1 MVQETNRKSDGGAM
15 TVSVTQRGTSNST
28 GGPVLVRP
36 TSLLPPEKEPVNF
49 QINLIGAPPE
59 VEQLIE
65 HIKAVAEQF
74 LYHWKT
80 FPINLPTPLSTS
92 PGGGVGNGGNAA
104 GQGAALMTAAGG
116 GGGGGSNA
124 NLHSTVSI
132 GGSVAGNRKSRAI
145 NLRDLF
151 IAPPFDEL
159 DAVAADG
166 TGEPRLLTSAQLRS
180 LRERGLQKD
189 KFGKPKKLNLEQ
201 LETIQLTGE
210 FEVPSLNFPGQ
221 VHRWRLSQFL
231 QKGSERT
238 RDSLLSDL
246 ALSARFIVITAK
258 GRLTGHFFSVA
269 HAIRA
274 LLQGLIKL
282 VDMVVG
288 VPSLLAQ
295 NLDNKIKEERCRFLV
310 AELVCRSEYEDC
322 LDSLCGYVR
331 HQLRRATMEK
341 FDVNCNQAQPIPYLY
356 VTPKGQD
363 IDMRLFSKDTMRR
376 ALPILVGI
384 LEKETRGWFLHFRE
398 RLITELRERK
408 MSDAEIEEEVNDAV
422 MKEYL
427 QRVYTSILSNTD
439 LIELGENIPQLLVQQ
454 AQSVVIMHKAVD
466 KIQKELKKSREEMEK
481 TLQEQHPVLS
491 RVFPWLRAKL
501 NSGEQTKLSK
511 ITWGAHEEALRAA
524 QKHNLHQTVYFLNRD
539 LAFMKEREP
548 VLLKELKNAKTPTRN
563 FQWACRI
570 WSPKSW
576 LIRRS
581 FQGHSELIPTVI
593 CQQATSIV
601 TPRSDP
607 SQPVFLV
614 EKELIRST
622 STRWPMWRLLNLFQ
636 RTWTWTWNIMFL
648 LGVIVPWGSPLG
660 LRALFC
666 VKPFMADLE
675 LSQVNGT
682 LFPRKTSI
690 TQTMTSRLVELW
702 RHISKAR
709 THFETEPDTGFIG
722 KGMTRHLN
730 RLYNYFI
737 KGFLGSLAIL
747 ILFPLLCLAVSAS
760 SIALAITAPLWMPF
774 ITVML
779 HLYMMLFYDLDCPD
793 ESRRNRYCI
802 LLEAV
807 GWNIAIQ
814 GLLQPLAAL
823 AVASVL
829 CPAIAVLVFFVGIVR
844 YWMRLFWDA
853 AAFHMFI
860 KKCGRVPASDSFA
873 VRRIAGPG
881 LALDYYFSI
890 KPEQALAAF
899 EAKMELDELQAYQ
912 HSMETIIC
920 QPQKDFSQFVEAC
933 FGPFS
938 AQLSKSVGPYRQ
950 LEREGQDLMASL
962 HEKLEKRRR
971 DLQTG
976 LTTAVKSRIKLNTME
991 LKIVIQQSA
1000 YMLEKFYPS
1009 HVIARL
1015 SISEEEFW
1023 DAKGLSVGDWA
1034 GLAGMLYADIFSL
1047 DFLTPLSD
1055 TDTQFKLE
1063 PHAQLDLSRYTEMV
1077 QNTSDIMGINGPDLL
1092 GNVYAPRGNIQVHSP
1107 YLEVSAF
1114 NPRSRVMINSRRAE
1128 KRNDT
1133 SSSGLTTPRVRARRS
1148 PIPSPKQKTQSWK
1161 PWKRKQQ
1168 PKHAADK
1175 MLIPLPIPHP
1185 VHIAISIYNRDS
1197 DQPIPIE
1204 SDLCWEILR
1213 SIEDCQG
1220 DQEAIVRFRELGERV
1235 DGHHHHHGRSVG
1247 LSVDG
1252 LAAIDSSIDSLD
1264 SQNSSNSGT
1273 KDSMD
1278 MMAGATETLPCTNR
1292 EVTIVMPST
1301 IMGEGVNDGNTDG
1314 AMHGGT
1320 TTTTT
1325 TATIVMM
1332 PSNNGTGSVTTT
1344 VTATAANGATTPSSG
1359 TAGPT
1364 HFHWTLRNWGN
1375 GGGGGS
1381 GQTASNRRRNTSYT
1395 YSSTTT
1401 SGGAGNMN
1409 SGSATNS
1416 ANDSQLDQIRVDLAS
1431 PEDISLDTDSSRA
1444 MFTAAYGT
1452 TV

>member
-1 MVQETNRKSDGGAM
+1 METGDTATLPMGTMVPA
-15 TVSVTQRGTSNST
+15 
-28 GGPVLVRP
+28 LVRP
-36 TSLLPPEKEPVNF
+36 NTLLPPEKEPVQF

-80 FPINLPTPLSTS
+80 FPINLPTPLSSS
-92 PGGGVGNGGNAA
+92 PGGGVGNGG
-104 GQGAALMTAAGG
+104 GG
-116 GGGGGSNA
+116 GGA
-124 NLHSTVSI
+124 IVSSI
-132 GGSVAGNRKSRAI
+132 NINNMAGINRKSRPI

-166 TGEPRLLTSAQLRS
+166 TGEPRLLNNSQLRS
-180 LRERGLQKD
+180 LRER
-189 KFGKPKKLNLEQ
+189 
-201 LETIQLTGE
+201 GE

-221 VHRWRLSQFL
+221 MHRWRLSQFL
-231 QKGSERT
+231 QKGSDRT
-238 RDSLLSDL
+238 RDSLLGDL
-246 ALSARFIVITAK
+246 AMSARFLVITAK
-258 GRLTGHFFSVA
+258 GRLFGHFFSVS
-269 HAIRA
+269 HAARA
-274 LLQGLIKL
+274 LLQGLTKL
-282 VDMVVG
+282 IDMVIG

-295 NLDNKIKEERCRFLV
+295 NLDNKIREERCRYLV

-322 LDSLCGYVR
+322 LDALCGYVR

-341 FDVNCNQAQPIPYLY
+341 FDVNCQQAQPVPYLY

-363 IDMRLFSKDTMRR
+363 IDMRLFSKDIMRK

-398 RLITELRERK
+398 RLIAELRERK
-408 MSDAEIEEEVNDAV
+408 MTDAEIEEEVNDAV

-427 QRVYTSILSNTD
+427 QRVYTSILSNSD
-439 LIELGENIPQLLVQQ
+439 LADLGDNIPQLLVQQ

-466 KIQKELKKSREEMEK
+466 KIQKELKKSRDEQRKLFQEE
-481 TLQEQHPVLS
+481 HPVLS
-491 RVFPWLRAKL
+491 RISPWLYAKL
-501 NSGEQTKLSK
+501 ESGEQTKISK
-511 ITWGAHEEALRAA
+511 ITWGAHEEALKIA

-576 LIRRS
+576 IIRRS
-581 FQGHSELIPTVI
+581 FQGHSEIIPTVI
-593 CQQATSIV
+593 TQQATSIV

-614 EKELIRST
+614 EKELVRST
-622 STRWPMWRLLNLFQ
+622 STRWPMWRMLNLFQ

-648 LGVIVPWGSPLG
+648 LGVIVPWCSPLG

-666 VKPFMADLE
+666 IKPFMADLE

-690 TQTMTSRLVELW
+690 TQTMCSRLVELW

-709 THFETEPDTGFIG
+709 THFETEPDTGFVG

-730 RLYNYFI
+730 RLYNYFV
-737 KGFLGSLAIL
+737 KGFLGSLL
-747 ILFPLLCLAVSAS
+747 ILTMFPLLCVSVSIS
-760 SIALAITAPLWMPF
+760 SIAFAIAAPLWMPF
-774 ITVML
+774 ITVTL
-779 HLYMMLFYDLDCPD
+779 HLYMMLVYDLDCPD

-802 LLEAV
+802 FLEAV
-807 GWNIAIQ
+807 GWNIVVQ
-814 GLLQPLAAL
+814 GLIQPLVAL
-823 AVASVL
+823 VVASTI
-829 CPAIAVLVFFVGIVR
+829 CPAVSVVVLFVGVAR
-844 YWMRLFWDA
+844 YWLRLFWDA
-853 AAFHMFI
+853 ITFHLFI
-860 KKCGRVPASDSFA
+860 KKCGRVPASDSLA
-873 VRRIAGPG
+873 VKRIAGPG

-938 AQLSKSVGPYRQ
+938 AQLSKTVGPYRQ
-950 LEREGQDLMASL
+950 LEREGQDLMTSL

-976 LTTAVKSRIKLNTME
+976 LTTAVKSRIKLSTME

-1015 SISEEEFW
+1015 SISEDEFW

-1034 GLAGMLYADIFSL
+1034 GLAGLLYADIFSL
-1047 DFLTPLSD
+1047 DFLTPLGES
-1055 TDTQFKLE
+1055 DTQFKLE
-1063 PHAQLDLSRYTEMV
+1063 PHSQLDLSRYTEMV

-1133 SSSGLTTPRVRARRS
+1133 SSGLTTPRVRARRS
-1148 PIPSPKQKTQSWK
+1148 PIPTPNSRNSWK

-1168 PKHAADK
+1168 KKHATDK
-1175 MLIPLPIPHP
+1175 LLIPLPIPHP

-1197 DQPIPIE
+1197 EHPIPVE
-1204 SDLCWEILR
+1204 SDICWDILR
-1213 SIEDCQG
+1213 SIEECQG
-1220 DQEAIVRFRELGERV
+1220 DLEAILRFRESGAV
-1235 DGHHHHHGRSVG
+1235 GNRSVG
-1247 LSVDG
+1247 ISVDG

-1278 MMAGATETLPCTNR
+1278 MMAGASETLPCTNR
-1292 EVTIVMPST
+1292 EVTIIMPST
-1301 IMGEGVNDGNTDG
+1301 TMGDVDNVDSTMDRISIEPASDVTP
-1314 AMHGGT
+1314 
-1320 TTTTT
+1320 T
-1325 TATIVMM
+1325 TA
-1332 PSNNGTGSVTTT
+1332 P
-1344 VTATAANGATTPSSG
+1344 A
-1359 TAGPT
+1359 
-1364 HFHWTLRNWGN
+1364 HFHWTLRNWVGGN
-1375 GGGGGS
+1375 GS
-1381 GQTASNRRRNTSYT
+1381 QAAAAARRRNTSYT
-1395 YSSTTT
+1395 YSSTANTVQ
-1401 SGGAGNMN
+1401 GNL
-1409 SGSATNS
+1409 NS
-1416 ANDSQLDQIRVDLAS
+1416 ASTISQNDAQLEQIRVDLAS

-1444 MFTAAYGT
+1444 VFSAAYGT

>member
-1 MVQETNRKSDGGAM
+1 METGDTATLPM
-15 TVSVTQRGTSNST
+15 GTAA
-28 GGPVLVRP
+28 PALVRP
-36 TSLLPPEKEPVNF
+36 NTLLPPEREPVHF

-65 HIKAVAEQF
+65 HVKAVAEQF

-80 FPINLPTPLSTS
+80 FPINLPTPLSS
-92 PGGGVGNGGNAA
+92 GPGAITGTGSRSEGGGNAIISTNNNNSTA
-104 GQGAALMTAAGG
+104 GT
-116 GGGGGSNA
+116 
-124 NLHSTVSI
+124 
-132 GGSVAGNRKSRAI
+132 NRKSRPI

-166 TGEPRLLTSAQLRS
+166 SGEPRLLNNAQLRS
-180 LRERGLQKD
+180 LRER
-189 KFGKPKKLNLEQ
+189 
-201 LETIQLTGE
+201 GE

-221 VHRWRLSQFL
+221 MHRWRLSQFL

-238 RDSLLSDL
+238 RASLLGDL
-246 ALSARFIVITAK
+246 AMSARFLVITAK
-258 GRLTGHFFSVA
+258 LRLFGHFFSVA
-269 HAIRA
+269 HAARA
-274 LLQGLIKL
+274 LLRGLIKL
-282 VDMVVG
+282 ADMIIG

-322 LDSLCGYVR
+322 MDALCGYVR

-341 FDVNCNQAQPIPYLY
+341 FDVNCQQAQPIPYLY
-356 VTPKGQD
+356 LTPKGQD
-363 IDMRLFSKDTMRR
+363 IDLRLFSKDIMRK

-398 RLITELRERK
+398 RLIAELRERK
-408 MSDAEIEEEVNDAV
+408 MTDAEIEEEVNDAV

-427 QRVYTSILSNTD
+427 QRVYTSILANGD
-439 LIELGENIPQLLVQQ
+439 LADLGENIPQLLVQQ

-466 KIQKELKKSREEMEK
+466 KIQKELKKSRDEQRK
-481 TLQEQHPVLS
+481 QLQEQHLVLS
-491 RVFPWLRAKL
+491 RISPWLRAKL
-501 NSGEQTKLSK
+501 EACEQTKLTK
-511 ITWGAHEEALRAA
+511 ITWGAHEEALKIA
-524 QKHNLHQTVYFLNRD
+524 QKHNLHQTVYFLSRD

-570 WSPKSW
+570 WSPRSW
-576 LIRRS
+576 IIRRS
-581 FQGHSELIPTVI
+581 FQGHSEAIPTVI
-593 CQQATSIV
+593 TQQATSIV

-614 EKELIRST
+614 EKELVRST

-648 LGVIVPWGSPLG
+648 LGIIVPWCSPLG

-690 TQTMTSRLVELW
+690 TPTMCSRLVELW

-709 THFETEPDTGFIG
+709 THFETEPDTGFVG

-737 KGFLGSLAIL
+737 KGFLGSLLIL
-747 ILFPLLCLAVSAS
+747 ILFPLLCISVSIS
-760 SIALAITAPLWMPF
+760 SIAFAIAAPLWMPF
-774 ITVML
+774 ITVTL
-779 HLYMMLFYDLDCPD
+779 HMYMMLVYDLDCPD

-802 LLEAV
+802 FMEAV
-807 GWNIAIQ
+807 GWNILIQ

-823 AVASVL
+823 MVIALICPTVSVIVLFLGVA
-829 CPAIAVLVFFVGIVR
+829 R
-844 YWMRLFWDA
+844 YWLRLIWDA
-853 AAFHMFI
+853 MTFHLFI

-873 VRRIAGPG
+873 VKRIAGPG

-912 HSMETIIC
+912 HSMETVIC

-950 LEREGQDLMASL
+950 LEREGQDLMTSL

-1015 SISEEEFW
+1015 SISEDEFW

-1034 GLAGMLYADIFSL
+1034 GLAGLLYADIFSL
-1047 DFLTPLSD
+1047 DFLTPMAD
-1055 TDTQFKLE
+1055 NDTQFKLE
-1063 PHAQLDLSRYTEMV
+1063 PHSQLDLSRYTEMV

-1133 SSSGLTTPRVRARRS
+1133 SSGLTTPRVRARRS
-1148 PIPSPKQKTQSWK
+1148 PIPTPKSTQSSWK
-1161 PWKRKQQ
+1161 PWKRKQAM
-1168 PKHAADK
+1168 KHAAEK

-1197 DQPIPIE
+1197 DHPVPIE
-1204 SDLCWEILR
+1204 SDICWDILR
-1213 SIEDCQG
+1213 SIEECQG
-1220 DQEAIVRFRELGERV
+1220 DLEAITRFREAGGEAN
-1235 DGHHHHHGRSVG
+1235 RSAG

-1278 MMAGATETLPCTNR
+1278 MMAGASETLPCTNR
-1292 EVTIVMPST
+1292 EVTIIIPAAP
-1301 IMGEGVNDGNTDG
+1301 GELDNIKTV
-1314 AMHGGT
+1314 GGRS
-1320 TTTTT
+1320 
-1325 TATIVMM
+1325 AVE
-1332 PSNNGTGSVTTT
+1332 VD
-1344 VTATAANGATTPSSG
+1344 VDVTPS
-1359 TAGPT
+1359 APT
-1364 HFHWTLRNWGN
+1364 HFHWTLRNWGTTN
-1375 GGGGGS
+1375 GNQS
-1381 GQTASNRRRNTSYT
+1381 ALAARRRNTSYT
-1395 YSSTTT
+1395 YSSNT
-1401 SGGAGNMN
+1401 SGGHVNL
-1409 SGSATNS
+1409 NS
-1416 ANDSQLDQIRVDLAS
+1416 ASTTSQNDALLEQIRVDLAS

-1444 MFTAAYGT
+1444 VFSAAYGT

>member
-1 MVQETNRKSDGGAM
+1 MDTGDTATLPM
-15 TVSVTQRGTSNST
+15 GTATPS
-28 GGPVLVRP
+28 LVRP
-36 TSLLPPEKEPVNF
+36 NTLLPPEREPVHF

-65 HIKAVAEQF
+65 HIRSVAEQF

-80 FPINLPTPLSTS
+80 FPINLPTPLSFS
-92 PGGGVGNGGNAA
+92 PGGGVGNGGA
-104 GQGAALMTAAGG
+104 GTGRGVGG
-116 GGGGGSNA
+116 GLSAGSNNNTA
-124 NLHSTVSI
+124 ST
-132 GGSVAGNRKSRAI
+132 NRKSRPI

-166 TGEPRLLTSAQLRS
+166 TGEPRLLNNTQLRS
-180 LRERGLQKD
+180 LRER
-189 KFGKPKKLNLEQ
+189 
-201 LETIQLTGE
+201 GE
-210 FEVPSLNFPGQ
+210 FEVPSLNFTGQ
-221 VHRWRLSQFL
+221 MHRWRLSQFL

-246 ALSARFIVITAK
+246 SMSARFLVISAK
-258 GRLTGHFFSVA
+258 GRMFGHFFSIA
-269 HAIRA
+269 HAARA
-274 LLQGLIKL
+274 LLHGLIKL
-282 VDMVVG
+282 LDMIIG
-288 VPSLLAQ
+288 VPSLLAH

-322 LDSLCGYVR
+322 LDALCGYVR

-341 FDVNCNQAQPIPYLY
+341 FDVNCQQAQPVPYLY

-363 IDMRLFSKDTMRR
+363 IDLRLFSKDIMRK

-398 RLITELRERK
+398 RLIAELRERK
-408 MSDAEIEEEVNDAV
+408 MTDAEIEEEVNDAV

-427 QRVYTSILSNTD
+427 QRVYTSILSNGD
-439 LIELGENIPQLLVQQ
+439 LGDLGENVPQLLVQQ

-466 KIQKELKKSREEMEK
+466 KIQKELKKSREEHRK
-481 TLQEQHPVLS
+481 LLQEQHPVLS
-491 RVFPWLRAKL
+491 RISPWLRAKL
-501 NSGEQTKLSK
+501 EAGEQSKLSK
-511 ITWGAHEEALRAA
+511 ITWGAHEEALKIA
-524 QKHNLHQTVYFLNRD
+524 QKLNLHQTIYFLNRD

-576 LIRRS
+576 IIRRS
-581 FQGHSELIPTVI
+581 FQGHSEVIPTVI
-593 CQQATSIV
+593 TQQATSIV

-614 EKELIRST
+614 EKELVRST

-648 LGVIVPWGSPLG
+648 LGIIVPWCSPLG

-690 TQTMTSRLVELW
+690 TQTMSSRLVELW

-709 THFETEPDTGFIG
+709 THFETEPDTGFVG

-737 KGFLGSLAIL
+737 KGFLGSLLIL
-747 ILFPLLCLAVSAS
+747 VLFPLLCISVSIS
-760 SIALAITAPLWMPF
+760 SVAFAIAAPLWMPF
-774 ITVML
+774 ITVIL
-779 HLYMMLFYDLDCPD
+779 HLYMMLFFDVDCPD

-802 LLEAV
+802 FLEAV
-807 GWNIAIQ
+807 GWNIIAQ
-814 GLLQPLAAL
+814 GLLQPIAAL
-823 AVASVL
+823 IVASIICPIVSVIVL
-829 CPAIAVLVFFVGIVR
+829 FVGVAR
-844 YWMRLFWDA
+844 YWLRLFWDA
-853 AAFHMFI
+853 ITFHLFI

-873 VRRIAGPG
+873 VKRIAGPG

-912 HSMETIIC
+912 HSMETVIC

-938 AQLSKSVGPYRQ
+938 AQLSKAVGPYRQ
-950 LEREGQDLMASL
+950 LEREGQDLMTSL

-1000 YMLEKFYPS
+1000 YMLERFYPA

-1015 SISEEEFW
+1015 SISEDEFW

-1047 DFLTPLSD
+1047 DFLTPLSES
-1055 TDTQFKLE
+1055 DTQFKLE
-1063 PHAQLDLSRYTEMV
+1063 PHSQMDLSRYTEMV
-1077 QNTSDIMGINGPDLL
+1077 QNTSEIMGINGPDLL

-1133 SSSGLTTPRVRARRS
+1133 SSGLTTPRVRARRS
-1148 PIPSPKQKTQSWK
+1148 PIATPKSRSSWK
-1161 PWKRKQQ
+1161 PWKRKQTQ
-1168 PKHAADK
+1168 KHVSDK
-1175 MLIPLPIPHP
+1175 LLIPLPIPHP

-1197 DQPIPIE
+1197 DHPIPIE
-1204 SDLCWEILR
+1204 SDICWEILR
-1213 SIEDCQG
+1213 SIEECQG
-1220 DQEAIVRFRELGERV
+1220 DLEAIIRFRESGGGGE
-1235 DGHHHHHGRSVG
+1235 GNRSVG
-1247 LSVDG
+1247 ISVDG

-1278 MMAGATETLPCTNR
+1278 MIAGASETLPCTNR
-1292 EVTIVMPST
+1292 EVTIIMPST
-1301 IMGEGVNDGNTDG
+1301 TVEELGAVAAATDRNSDEV
-1314 AMHGGT
+1314 T
-1320 TTTTT
+1320 DEE
-1325 TATIVMM
+1325 V
-1332 PSNNGTGSVTTT
+1332 PS
-1344 VTATAANGATTPSSG
+1344 A
-1359 TAGPT
+1359 PT
-1364 HFHWTLRNWGN
+1364 HFHWTLRNWGGGN
-1375 GGGGGS
+1375 GPHS
-1381 GQTASNRRRNTSYT
+1381 TAVARRRNTSYT
-1395 YSSTTT
+1395 YTSSTT
-1401 SGGAGNMN
+1401 SGGPGNVN
-1409 SGSATNS
+1409 SASTNS
-1416 ANDSQLDQIRVDLAS
+1416 QNDTQLEQIRVDLAS

-1444 MFTAAYGT
+1444 VFSAAYGT

>member
-1 MVQETNRKSDGGAM
+1 METGNTATLPM
-15 TVSVTQRGTSNST
+15 GTIV
-28 GGPVLVRP
+28 PALVRP
-36 TSLLPPEKEPVNF
+36 NTLLPPEKEPVQF

-65 HIKAVAEQF
+65 HIKTVAEQF

-80 FPINLPTPLSTS
+80 FPINLPSPLSINPTT
-92 PGGGVGNGGNAA
+92 GGVGNGGGSAIV
-104 GQGAALMTAAGG
+104 
-116 GGGGGSNA
+116 GSN
-124 NLHSTVSI
+124 NI
-132 GGSVAGNRKSRAI
+132 NNINRKSRPI

-166 TGEPRLLTSAQLRS
+166 TGEPRLLNNSQLRS

-201 LETIQLTGE
+201 LDSIQLTGE

-221 VHRWRLSQFL
+221 MHRWRLSQFL
-231 QKGSERT
+231 QKGSDRT
-238 RDSLLSDL
+238 RDSLLGDL
-246 ALSARFIVITAK
+246 AMSARFLVITAK
-258 GRLTGHFFSVA
+258 GRLFGHFFSAA
-269 HAIRA
+269 HAARA
-274 LLQGLIKL
+274 FLQGLTKL
-282 VDMVVG
+282 IDMVIG

-295 NLDNKIKEERCRFLV
+295 NLDNKIREERCRFLV

-322 LDSLCGYVR
+322 LDALCSYVR

-341 FDVNCNQAQPIPYLY
+341 FDVNCQQAQPVPYLY

-363 IDMRLFSKDTMRR
+363 IDMRLFSKDIMRK

-398 RLITELRERK
+398 RLIAELRERK
-408 MSDAEIEEEVNDAV
+408 MTDAEIEEEVNDAV

-427 QRVYTSILSNTD
+427 QRVYTSILSNND
-439 LIELGENIPQLLVQQ
+439 LADLGENIPQLLVQQ

-466 KIQKELKKSREEMEK
+466 KIQKELKKSRDEQRKM
-481 TLQEQHPVLS
+481 LQEEHPVLS
-491 RVFPWLRAKL
+491 RISPWLRAKL
-501 NSGEQTKLSK
+501 EAGEQTKISK
-511 ITWGAHEEALRAA
+511 ITWGAHEEALKTA
-524 QKHNLHQTVYFLNRD
+524 QKHNLHQSVYFLNRD

-576 LIRRS
+576 IIRRS
-581 FQGHSELIPTVI
+581 FQGHSEVIPTVI
-593 CQQATSIV
+593 TQQATSIV

-614 EKELIRST
+614 EKELVRST

-648 LGVIVPWGSPLG
+648 LGVIVPWCSPLG
-660 LRALFC
+660 FRALFC

-690 TQTMTSRLVELW
+690 TQTMCSRLVELW

-709 THFETEPDTGFIG
+709 THFETEPDTGFVG

-737 KGFLGSLAIL
+737 KGFLGTLVIL
-747 ILFPLLCLAVSAS
+747 TMFPLLCLSVSVS
-760 SIALAITAPLWMPF
+760 SIVFAIAAPLWMPF
-774 ITVML
+774 ITITL
-779 HLYMMLFYDLDCPD
+779 HLYMMLVFDLDCPD

-802 LLEAV
+802 FLEAV
-807 GWNIAIQ
+807 GWNIIVQ
-814 GLLQPLAAL
+814 GLLQPLLAL
-823 AVASVL
+823 IVASMI
-829 CPAIAVLVFFVGIVR
+829 CPAVSVAVLFVGVAR
-844 YWMRLFWDA
+844 YWLRLFWDA
-853 AAFHMFI
+853 ITFHLFI
-860 KKCGRVPASDSFA
+860 KKCGRVPASDSLA
-873 VRRIAGPG
+873 VKRIAGPG

-890 KPEQALAAF
+890 RPEQALAAF

-912 HSMETIIC
+912 HSLETIIC

-938 AQLSKSVGPYRQ
+938 AQLSKTVGPYRQ
-950 LEREGQDLMASL
+950 LEREGQDLMTSL

-976 LTTAVKSRIKLNTME
+976 LTTAVKTRIKLSTME

-1015 SISEEEFW
+1015 SISEDEFW

-1034 GLAGMLYADIFSL
+1034 GLAGLLYADIFSL
-1047 DFLTPLSD
+1047 DFLTPLSES
-1055 TDTQFKLE
+1055 DTQFKLE
-1063 PHAQLDLSRYTEMV
+1063 PHSQLDLSRYTEMV

-1133 SSSGLTTPRVRARRS
+1133 SSGLTTPRVRARRS
-1148 PIPSPKQKTQSWK
+1148 PIPTPKSRNSWK
-1161 PWKRKQQ
+1161 PWKRKQLK
-1168 PKHAADK
+1168 KHATDK
-1175 MLIPLPIPHP
+1175 LLIPLPIPHP

-1197 DQPIPIE
+1197 EHPIPIE
-1204 SDLCWEILR
+1204 SDICWDILR
-1213 SIEDCQG
+1213 SIEECQG
-1220 DQEAIVRFRELGERV
+1220 DLEAILRFRETGAV
-1235 DGHHHHHGRSVG
+1235 GNRSVG
-1247 LSVDG
+1247 ISVDG

-1278 MMAGATETLPCTNR
+1278 MMAGASETLPCTNR
-1292 EVTIVMPST
+1292 EVTIIMPST
-1301 IMGEGVNDGNTDG
+1301 TMVNVDNIDSALDQASIDAAGE
-1314 AMHGGT
+1314 
-1320 TTTTT
+1320 
-1325 TATIVMM
+1325 
-1332 PSNNGTGSVTTT
+1332 VTP
-1344 VTATAANGATTPSSG
+1344 TP
-1359 TAGPT
+1359 APA
-1364 HFHWTLRNWGN
+1364 HFHWTLSNWVGSNGN
-1375 GGGGGS
+1375 
-1381 GQTASNRRRNTSYT
+1381 QTAAAARRRNTSYT
-1395 YSSTTT
+1395 YSST
-1401 SGGAGNMN
+1401 ANAVQGNLH
-1409 SGSATNS
+1409 SASTIS
-1416 ANDSQLDQIRVDLAS
+1416 QNDAQLEQIRVDLAS

-1444 MFTAAYGT
+1444 VFSAAYGT